1 MSSIG
6 SKLTAGLRQLKEG
19 VSPVPAAPPPA
30 PAPAATPAT
39 PRPEPVQARKQ
50 TPSPDD
56 NHSPPITSD
65 DLWKHLHPRRVW
77 PD

>member
-1 MSSIG
+1 MNTIG

-19 VSPVPAAPPPA
+19 VSPIPTAPPVSA
-30 PAPAATPAT
+30 PLAAPAT
-39 PRPEPVQARKQ
+39 PRPEPVQARLLA
-50 TPSPDD
+50 PSHDD
-56 NHSPPITSD
+56 NQAPPITSD